1 MAALP
6 KRCRTMSIAA
16 IFALSALI
24 AAPQQP
30 AEPGGFT
37 FRERTAAFVTIAP
50 KDHEIFNKAR
60 QLLNSPELIEYSIGR
75 QPLNTNPARPSA
87 AYTYAIKFIDISK
100 PGWALFAP
108 SGKLIA
114 KGEALPT
121 AAQVL
126 ETLNKANI
134 QSPVKTL
141 RDFLKKYPGSIEA
154 RAELMRLLRSKAI
167 KQTRKKLD
175 IEFKSLGELMNDGE
189 INSYMSSGDDFPD
202 ISSFKSKQL
211 DQRDD
216 LAIWGPYAQELEK
229 VFTDG
234 TWPSFPYSM
243 GDPVNYTP
251 LEVCSPTM
259 LAVYLRH
266 LPKVEDMLMAYP
278 GETRLWNLWLYMT
291 QLTGRQRGAFVN
303 GLPDMP
309 PELRIEWPPNA
320 IINTLVKNAKESS
333 DWTLVRSLLDN
344 FWDDMKR
351 KAEWDSQRTS
361 TTRMHRQ
368 VNWDINYA
376 PLLESMLRTG
386 STPEAWEFAKAI
398 MASTETR
405 HMIDKCIELAIKCN
419 RKDLAEEWGK
429 MK

>member
-1 MAALP
+1 
-6 KRCRTMSIAA
+6 MSIAA
-16 IFALSALI
+16 FLALPAIMLP
-24 AAPQQP
+24 PQQP
-30 AEPGGFT
+30 AELGGFT
-37 FRERTAAFVTIAP
+37 FRERTAAFVMIAP
-50 KDHEIFNKAR
+50 KDHEIFNKAKL
-60 QLLNSPELIEYSIGR
+60 LLNSPELIEYAIGS
-75 QPLNTNPARPSA
+75 QPLYPNPAKPSA
-87 AYTYAIKFIDISK
+87 VYAYVIKFIDISK
-100 PGWALFAP
+100 PGWALFTP
-108 SGKLIA
+108 SGKLLA

-126 ETLNKANI
+126 EALNKANI
-134 QSPVKTL
+134 QSPIKTL
-141 RDFLKKYPGSIEA
+141 RDFLKKYPSSIEA

-189 INSYMSSGDDFPD
+189 INSYSSSGDDFPD

-216 LAIWGPYAQELEK
+216 LAIWAPYAQELEK

-234 TWPSFPYSM
+234 TWPNFPYSM

-259 LAVYLRH
+259 IAVYLRH

-278 GETRLWNLWLYMT
+278 GNAHWWNLWLYMT
-291 QLTGRQRGAFVN
+291 QLTGRQRGSFVN
-303 GLPDMP
+303 GLPDIP
-309 PELRIEWPPNA
+309 TELRIEWPPRA
-320 IINTLVKNAKESS
+320 VINTLVKNAKESS
-333 DWTLVRSLLDN
+333 DWALVRNLLND

-351 KAEWDSQRTS
+351 QAEWDSQRVKTS
-361 TTRMHRQ
+361 TVRMYRQ

-386 STPEAWEFAKAI
+386 SAPEAWEFVQAI
-398 MASTETR
+398 MASQETR
-405 HMIDKCIELAIKCN
+405 HMIDKCIELAVACN